1 MSYLRGWESRRMV
14 VLLVCAAAV
23 AASSGAGGQQID
35 YASLDV
41 PVELRAIW
49 MDAGSIPKAEAGLR
63 SLVRTYHKANLNVLL
78 PEVVARGYTVYPST
92 LVERDPRFAG
102 CIDPLEIIIDEAHAL
117 GMEVHPWVWVFR
129 AGYTKDRGAI
139 LRAHPDWVELDKFG
153 EDLSVNGGLWISPC
167 IPAARDFLADIYAEL
182 VRNYDVDGIHL
193 DYIRYEVQSPTPYG
207 YNERCRREFERRY
220 GIDPLEVDRVS
231 FAQCEW
237 NRFRERQINTFVQ
250 RIARQ
255 TRAIRPEALVSAAVG
270 SDPKT
275 ARLNLM
281 QNWVNWVE
289 NKWVDFVTPMAYTNR
304 DARFAELVGSQKAAV
319 GNKTILAPG
328 VGLHTH
334 KGDVGQTVRQIGIAR
349 ELMTDGQSLF
359 ATAYF
364 GEEHGSALLQGP
376 YSSGA
381 LVPFR
386 ETWERS
392 RILCDLAVRCG
403 RQDKPELARYFS
415 ALAKNLAA
423 YAAYQETP
431 TAYVPPTQPPLD
443 IPEHVIPLPR
453 VEIPQATSAIAI
465 DGNLNDAVWG
475 LAAKVRLSCT
485 NDGGLAP
492 VETTAMLTW
501 DESNF
506 YVAFE
511 CEEPHVDRIK
521 ADVESRDGPTF
532 YDDSVEV
539 FVDPTRSRRDYFHFS
554 TNTLGTQFDQRV
566 FNSGWNGEWQ
576 SAATVDKCM
585 WTADIAIPFA
595 TLGVCAPAIGSQWG
609 LNLTRN
615 RTTSGGVEYLT
626 WAVPYGSFHSP
637 DRFGTAVFE

>member
-1 MSYLRGWESRRMV
+1 MV
-14 VLLVCAAAV
+14 RLLACIVLL
-23 AASSGAGGQQID
+23 AASMGAGGQQID
-35 YASLDV
+35 YAALDV

-49 MDAGSIPKAEAGLR
+49 IDAGSIPKSEAGIR

-78 PEVVARGYTVYPST
+78 PEVVARGYTVYTST

-129 AGYTKDRGAI
+129 AGYTRDRGAI
-139 LRAHPDWVELDKFG
+139 LRAHPDWVELSKFG
-153 EDLSVNGGLWISPC
+153 EDLSANGGLWISPC
-167 IPAARDFLADIYAEL
+167 IPAARDFLADLYAEL

-207 YNERCRREFERRY
+207 YNERCRRQFERQY
-220 GIDPLEVDRVS
+220 GIDPLEVDRLS
-231 FAQCEW
+231 FAQYEW

-250 RIARQ
+250 RIALQ
-255 TRAIRPEALVSAAVG
+255 TRAIRPQALVSAAVG

-304 DARFAELVGSQKAAV
+304 DARFAELVSRQKAAV

-328 VGLHTH
+328 IGLHTQ
-334 KGDVGQTVRQIGIAR
+334 KDNTAQTVRQIGIAR
-349 ELMTDGQSLF
+349 KLMTDGQSLF

-364 GEEHGSALLQGP
+364 GEDQERALVQGP
-376 YSSGA
+376 YSSVA
-381 LVPFR
+381 SVPFR
-386 ETWERS
+386 NMWQRS
-392 RILCDLAVRCG
+392 RMLCDLAVGCG
-403 RQDKPELARYFS
+403 RRGRQGLAHYFS
-415 ALAKNLAA
+415 TLVNDLAA
-423 YAAYQETP
+423 YAAYRGTP
-431 TAYVPPTQPPLD
+431 SGYVPPTEPPLD

-453 VEIPQATSAIAI
+453 VEIPRTASGITI
-465 DGNLNDAVWG
+465 DGNLDDAAWDS
-475 LAAKVRLSCT
+475 AAKVRLSYT
-485 NDGGLAP
+485 NEGEPAP
-492 VETTAMLTW
+492 VGTTAMLTW

-521 ADVESRDGPTF
+521 ADVENRDGPTF

-539 FVDPTRSRRDYFHFS
+539 FVDPTRSGRDYFHFS
-554 TNTLGTQFDQRV
+554 TNTLGAQFDQRV
-566 FNSGWNGEWQ
+566 FNAGWNGEWQ
-576 SAATVDKCM
+576 SAVNVDKRM
-585 WTADIAIPFA
+585 WTAEIAIPFA
-595 TLGVCAPAIGSQWG
+595 TLGVGAPASGSQWG